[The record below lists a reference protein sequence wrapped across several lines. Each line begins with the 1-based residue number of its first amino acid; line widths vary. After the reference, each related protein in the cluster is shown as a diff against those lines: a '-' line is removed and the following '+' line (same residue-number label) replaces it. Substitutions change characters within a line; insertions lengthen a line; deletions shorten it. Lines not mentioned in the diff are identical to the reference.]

1 MRTAMTHDLKHVAG
15 ITPQSRHPDPLVA
28 DALVAELTSLLHD
41 VSCALILKENDDA
54 EIALLD
60 RADALLKQVA
70 AYQGNTGKL
79 H

>member
-1 MRTAMTHDLKHVAG
+1 MRTAMTHDLKNAAG
-15 ITPQSRHPDPLVA
+15 ITLQSCPLDPLAA
-28 DALVAELTSLLHD
+28 DALVAELATVLHD
-41 VSCALILKENDDA
+41 VSCALILKENDAA

-70 AYQGNTGKL
+70 AYHGGTGKL

>member
-1 MRTAMTHDLKHVAG
+1 MRTTMTHDLKNAAG
-15 ITPQSRHPDPLVA
+15 ITPQSCPLDPLAA
-28 DALVAELTSLLHD
+28 DALVAELAAVLHD
-41 VSCALILKENDDA
+41 VSCALILKENDAA